1 MQMSTVANVKLLI
14 GGKMQDSSAKEWIDV
29 VNPATQ
35 QVVSRVP
42 QTTQQEFENAVATAK
57 AAFPRWRD
65 TPVAQRARIMLRFQA
80 LIRKHTD
87 ELALSI
93 TTEQGKT
100 ISDAKGDVFRGLEV
114 VEAACGMTPLMMGEA
129 LENVSQGIDCVS
141 IRQPLGVVAGI
152 CPFNFPAMVPLWMMP
167 VALTTGNT
175 MILKPSEKDPGAAM
189 ILGTS

>member
-1 MQMSTVANVKLLI
+1 MQE
-14 GGKMQDSSAKEWIDV
+14 SSANEWIDV
-29 VNPATQ
+29 INPATQ
-35 QVVSRVP
+35 QVVSRAP
-42 QTTQQEFENAVATAK
+42 MTTQQEFENAVATAK

-80 LIRKHTD
+80 MIRKHTD

-189 ILGTS
+189 ILGTAN